1 MWIFKNLLT
10 SNDFAHLTLACSQ
23 PAWTLLS
30 RIVNLTRQLKPEY
43 RALRASF
50 VAGSVHSLLKQLY
63 YDLDIYEEELSES
76 SFSEDELSESSSS
89 KQNLSP
95 VSSYHAEFVMA
106 VVDTSQQTDMKYK
119 PSGKQKFFVE
129 RNLGKPEVNSANLLS
144 WIKEI
149 YFPPDGG
156 DVQSERI
163 FSPVRKRQTPRPRIF
178 GPVGERPLHVC
189 FLRANEFKLE
199 SEEDRDIR
207 RGILEGAKSFIMSC
221 NPLEVTVPHGKDYC
235 AAVGS
240 IVLKDMIRNPD
251 STVGKPDSKKQ
262 QPSLAVSE
270 KIKSCPYFKRISDWA
285 KQIYRPPK
293 KGKNKEFHRTISVD
307 SEKLVSTGLY
317 EGETVLYFSIASRDL
332 ESTEWLLEHGCK

>member
-1 MWIFKNLLT
+1 MCKDKLVPEFFK
-10 SNDFAHLTLACSQ
+10 SKPSPPPVCHADFVTA
-23 PAWTLLS
+23 
-30 RIVNLTRQLKPEY
+30 IVE
-43 RALRASF
+43 
-50 VAGSVHSLLKQLY
+50 
-63 YDLDIYEEELSES
+63 
-76 SFSEDELSESSSS
+76 
-89 KQNLSP
+89 
-95 VSSYHAEFVMA
+95 
-106 VVDTSQQTDMKYK
+106 TSQQSDMKRLSDK
-119 PSGKQKFFVE
+119 ELFFVE
-129 RNLGKPEVNSANLLS
+129 GKTEHLRLDSDDLLS

-149 YFPPDGG
+149 YFEDGN
-156 DVQSERI
+156 VQSDKI
-163 FSPVRKRQTPRPRIF
+163 V

-207 RGILEGAKSFIMSC
+207 QGILEGAKRFITN

-293 KGKNKEFHRTISVD
+293 KGKNKEFHRTTSVD